1 MKYSSINLKFM
12 KLKIIF
18 TTTVVTL
25 MALAGYF
32 GYANH
37 HNEFSDM
44 QLANI
49 EALVHGEF
57 IVGKGWECFEVVYDD
72 VTNPQFFTIINC
84 NGCHTTSAVYVNN
97 PGFCTL
103 SGMYD

>member
-1 MKYSSINLKFM
+1 MKQ
-12 KLKIIF
+12 KIVF
-18 TTTVVTL
+18 TTAVVAL
-25 MALAGYF
+25 MALASYF

-37 HNEFSDM
+37 HDELSDM

-49 EALVHGEF
+49 EALTYGEF
-57 IVGKGWECFEVVYDD
+57 IAGNGWECFEVVYDD
-72 VTNPQFFTIINC
+72 VTNPQFMTVINC
-84 NGCHTTSAVYVNN
+84 NGCHVTSAVYVNT